1 MSDAS
6 PDLKHLQQQIP
17 LCLSRDR
24 YRLSRQVQTISE
36 RQKRQQPVDQDLQK
50 LGNAIERSRAAVQ
63 ARKDSLPLLEYPDLP
78 VSQRR
83 DDIVAAIRQH
93 QVVIIAGKPAPQ
105 NHPDPQDVYRSGA
118 GAYRFYRSHPAPAT
132 GGPQCRTAYCR

>member
-6 PDLKHLQQQIP
+6 PDLKQLQQHIP

-24 YRLSRQVQTISE
+24 YRLSRLAQTIRE
-36 RQKRQQPVDQDLQK
+36 RQQRQQPAEQDLQK
-50 LGNAIERSRAAVQ
+50 LGNAIERSQAAVQ
-63 ARKDSLPLLEYPDLP
+63 ARKDSLPVLEYPDLP

-93 QVVIIAGKPAPQ
+93 
-105 NHPDPQDVYRSGA
+105 
-118 GAYRFYRSHPAPAT
+118 
-132 GGPQCRTAYCR
+132 